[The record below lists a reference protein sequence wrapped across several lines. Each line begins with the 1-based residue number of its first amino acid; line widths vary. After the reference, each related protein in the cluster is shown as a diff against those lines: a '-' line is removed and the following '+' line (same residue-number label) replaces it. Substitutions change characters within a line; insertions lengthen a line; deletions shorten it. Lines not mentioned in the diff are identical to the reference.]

1 MLAAADEAERL
12 DGAAHGAA
20 YALGESGLRRVADG
34 NRDAVLVWRPADGW
48 SAALPSADPRAA
60 LVDLYLPICSATHA
74 RPITVGHLGQS
85 LDGFIATHAGESQYV
100 TGEENIRH
108 LHRMRALCDAVVV
121 GAGTVAADDPQL
133 TTRHVSGPSPVRV
146 VLDPTRRLADHY
158 RVFNDEAADTLYV
171 CGASLVR
178 EGETHF
184 GRAQWWRSTTA
195 DLASTCWRC
204 SSCCAARGCP
214 RIFVE
219 GGGVTVSMFLE
230 ANLLDRLQI
239 AVAPLLIGDGRPAIR
254 ITPRAALSDCHR
266 PRYRV
271 FRMGADVLFDCE
283 NRRRHH
289 RRRQPARARAA
300 YQPRISAPRRRLA
313 LPDSRQNAETGEIAE
328 IPAICCTDR
337 FACSADCASSASA
350 ATTWLA

>member
-1 MLAAADEAERL
+1 LEPFAALTEADQAWHLVLAAAAEADRVS
-12 DGAAHGAA
+12 DDDRPATYAATDA
-20 YALGESGLRRVADG
+20 GELLRVGDDA
-34 NRDAVLVWRPADGW
+34 RDAVLRWMPNAGW
-48 SAALPSADPRAA
+48 LVLLPPSDPRYA
-60 LVDLYLPICSATHA
+60 LVDLYLPICGATDA

-108 LHRMRALCDAVVV
+108 LHRLRALCDAVVV

-146 VLDPTRRLADHY
+146 VLDPARRLADHY
-158 RVFNDEAADTLYV
+158 RVFNDDAANTLYV
-171 CGASLVR
+171 CGKSVAR

-184 GRAQWWRSTTA
+184 GRAAVIAVDDDGDRLDVDA
-195 DLASTCWRC
+195 VLRVLR
-204 SSCCAARGCP
+204 ARGCH

-230 ANLLDRLQI
+230 ANALDRLQI

-254 ITPRAALSDCHR
+254 LSPRSALSDCHR

-271 FRMGADVLFDCE
+271 YRMGADVLFDCDLRSDAAE
-283 NRRRHH
+283 
-289 RRRQPARARAA
+289 PAA
-300 YQPRISAPRRRLA
+300 
-313 LPDSRQNAETGEIAE
+313 
-328 IPAICCTDR
+328 DR
-337 FACSADCASSASA
+337 DA
-350 ATTWLA
+350 ATSITRVI

>member
-1 MLAAADEAERL
+1 LGPLAGTTRIDEAWSVVLAASAEAERL
-12 DGAAHGAA
+12 AQAADIAA
-20 YALGESGLRRVADG
+20 FALGEDGGLRRVADG
-34 NRDAVLVWRPADGW
+34 DRDAIVVWRPGDGW
-48 SAALPSADPRAA
+48 SIALAPHDPRHAMI
-60 LVDLYLPICSATHA
+60 DLYLPICSATNA

-100 TGEENIRH
+100 TGEENIKH

-158 RVFNDEAADTLYV
+158 RVFNDDSADTLYV
-171 CGASLVR
+171 CAKSLAR

-184 GRAQWWRSTTA
+184 GRALVVPMDDRGDGIDVTA
-195 DLASTCWRC
+195 VQRVLR
-204 SSCCAARGCP
+204 ARGCH

-230 ANLLDRLQI
+230 AKLLDRLQI
-239 AVAPLLIGDGRPAIR
+239 AIAPLLIGDGRPAIR
-254 ITPRAALSDCHR
+254 LAPRVALSDCHR

-283 NRRRHH
+283 LGADASDAAK
-289 RRRQPARARAA
+289 QP
-300 YQPRISAPRRRLA
+300 S
-313 LPDSRQNAETGEIAE
+313 PDPSIVRVI
-328 IPAICCTDR
+328 
-337 FACSADCASSASA
+337 
-350 ATTWLA
+350 

>member
-1 MLAAADEAERL
+1 VVLAAAEEADRL
-12 DGAAHGAA
+12 EGTPEPAAFAAADGRR
-20 YALGESGLRRVADG
+20 LRRVPDG
-34 NRDAVLVWRPADGW
+34 ALDALLMWRPAEGW
-48 SAALPSADPRAA
+48 TTALPASDPRCA
-60 LVDLYLPICSATHA
+60 LIDLYLPICSATNA

-85 LDGFIATHAGESQYV
+85 LDGFIATHAGDSQYV
-100 TGEENIRH
+100 TGEENIKH

-146 VLDPTRRLADHY
+146 VLDPTRRLAEHY
-158 RVFNDEAADTLYV
+158 RVFNDDSADTLYV
-171 CGASLVR
+171 CARSLAR

-184 GRAQWWRSTTA
+184 GRASVVAVDDRGDGIDVTA
-195 DLASTCWRC
+195 VQRVLR
-204 SSCCAARGCP
+204 ARGCH

-239 AVAPLLIGDGRPAIR
+239 AIAPLLIGDGRPAIR
-254 ITPRAALSDCHR
+254 LSPRLALSDCHR

-283 NRRRHH
+283 LGSDASDTPIPPN
-289 RRRQPARARAA
+289 
-300 YQPRISAPRRRLA
+300 
-313 LPDSRQNAETGEIAE
+313 E
-328 IPAICCTDR
+328 PAITR
-337 FACSADCASSASA
+337 VI
-350 ATTWLA
+350 